1 MIRWLNNRHRNR
13 SSHHLTNL
21 LSLSDVIA
29 CMKAKGVL
37 LLLVWGVFGMGHEMC
52 SLVVPR
58 FQVNQRALQVF
69 AELVL

>member
-1 MIRWLNNRHRNR
+1 MVRWLSDRHRNR

-21 LSLSDVIA
+21 LSLGDIIA
-29 CMKAKGVL
+29 CMKTEGV
-37 LLLVWGVFGMGHEMC
+37 LLVWGVFGLGHEMR

-58 FQVNQRALQVF
+58 LQVNQRALKVF